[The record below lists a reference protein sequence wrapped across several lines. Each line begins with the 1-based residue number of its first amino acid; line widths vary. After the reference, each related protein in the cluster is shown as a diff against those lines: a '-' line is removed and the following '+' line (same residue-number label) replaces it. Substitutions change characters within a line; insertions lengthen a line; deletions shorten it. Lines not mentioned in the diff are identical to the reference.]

1 MKKKITL
8 KEISKRFNVSISTVS
23 KALKDSPEISEK
35 TRKIIQEFAREHNY
49 KPNNIALSLKNQKTK
64 NLGIVLPEIQHFFFS
79 SITTGIEKYATQ
91 RGYNV
96 IICISNETFEKEV
109 INMEMLANGSIDG
122 FIMALS
128 QGTEKAGDFHHINEV
143 INRGMPVVMIDRVTD
158 QVECDKVVIDDFKGT
173 YDAVNYLIEK
183 GKRRIAMLTMP
194 DYMGSVGKLR
204 TEGYKKAILDA
215 GIALDENLILKLED
229 FYSGFEPVEALF
241 RDQEVD
247 AVFAVTEFFA
257 VSAMKIA
264 QKAGYRIPEDI
275 SVIAFTDGI
284 ISKSS
289 SPSLTTVSQ
298 HGEEIGERA
307 ARLLIDRLESE
318 GDEEPPYTK
327 EVVSTTL
334 VKRESA

>member
-1 MKKKITL
+1 MRKKITL

-23 KALKDSPEISEK
+23 KALKDSPEISER
-35 TRKIIQEFAREHNY
+35 TRKLIQEFAKEHNY

-79 SITTGIEKYATQ
+79 SITTGIEKCATK

-128 QGTEKAGDFHHINEV
+128 QGTQKAGDFHHIKEV
-143 INRGMPVVMIDRVTD
+143 INRGMPVVMIDRVTEEVD
-158 QVECDKVVIDDFKGT
+158 CDKVIIDDFKGA
-173 YDAVNYLIEK
+173 YDAVNYLIDQ
-183 GKRRIAMLTMP
+183 GKKKIAILTMP

-204 TEGYKKAILDA
+204 TEGYKKALRDA
-215 GIALDENLILKLED
+215 GIEIDEKRIVKLDNFYND
-229 FYSGFEPVEALF
+229 FEAVEALF
-241 RDQEVD
+241 KESEVD

-257 VSAMKIA
+257 VQAIKMA
-264 QKAGYRIPEDI
+264 QKSGLKTPDDI
-275 SVIAFTDGI
+275 AVIGFTDGI

-298 HGEEIGERA
+298 HGEEIGYRA
-307 ARLLIDRLESE
+307 ASLLIDRLENES
-318 GDEEPPYTK
+318 DEEPPYTK
-327 EVVSTTL
+327 EIIQTTI

>member
-1 MKKKITL
+1 MRKKITL
-8 KEISKRFNVSISTVS
+8 KEISKKFNVSISTVS
-23 KALKDSPEISEK
+23 KALKDSPEISER
-35 TRKIIQEFAREHNY
+35 TRKMIQDFAKEHNY

-64 NLGIVLPEIQHFFFS
+64 NIGIVLPEIQHFFFS

-91 RGYNV
+91 HGYNV

-122 FIMALS
+122 FIMSLS
-128 QGTEKAGDFHHINEV
+128 QGTERNGDFHHIREV
-143 INRGMPVVMIDRVTD
+143 INRGMPVVMIDRVTE
-158 QVECDKVVIDDFKGT
+158 QVECDKVVVDDFKGS
-173 YDAVNYLIEK
+173 YDAVNYLIGQ
-183 GKRRIAMLTMP
+183 GKKRIAMITMP

-204 TEGYKKAILDA
+204 TEGYKKALLDA
-215 GIALDENLILKLED
+215 GLAPDENLIVKLDD
-229 FYSGFEPVEALF
+229 FYNGFGSIATLF
-241 RDQEVD
+241 REQEVD

-264 QKAGYRIPEDI
+264 QKEGYTIPDDI

-284 ISKSS
+284 ISKVSN
-289 SPSLTTVSQ
+289 PSLTTVSQ

-307 ARLLIDRLESE
+307 ARLLIDRLETE

-327 EVVSTTL
+327 EIVKTTL

>member
-1 MKKKITL
+1 MRKKITL

-23 KALKDSPEISEK
+23 KALKDSPEISER
-35 TRKIIQEFAREHNY
+35 TRKLIQEFAKEHNY

-79 SITTGIEKYATQ
+79 SITTGIEKCATK

-128 QGTEKAGDFHHINEV
+128 QGTQKAGDFHHIKEV
-143 INRGMPVVMIDRVTD
+143 INRGMPVVMIDRVTEEVD
-158 QVECDKVVIDDFKGT
+158 CDKVIIDDFKGA
-173 YDAVNYLIEK
+173 YDAVNYLIDQ
-183 GKRRIAMLTMP
+183 GKKKIAILTMP

-204 TEGYKKAILDA
+204 TEGYKKALRDA
-215 GIALDENLILKLED
+215 GIEIDEKRIVRLDNFYND
-229 FYSGFEPVEALF
+229 FEAVEALF
-241 RDQEVD
+241 KENDVD

-257 VSAMKIA
+257 VQAIKMA
-264 QKAGYRIPEDI
+264 QKSGLKTPDDI
-275 SVIAFTDGI
+275 SVIGFTDGI

-298 HGEEIGERA
+298 HGEEIGYRA
-307 ARLLIDRLESE
+307 ASLLIDRLENES
-318 GDEEPPYTK
+318 DEEPPFTK
-327 EVVSTTL
+327 EIVQTTI